1 MMKSTEGIYYVVRYP
16 TKWRLVSDPFI
27 GGRDNDHYKWWEEVV
42 AGMVA
47 LEWAKPLGQDATALQ
62 KAIRLLTYAFPRGRV
77 SRVDNRYLVLHGG
90 DLTASMKISKKVIE
104 QPFGIAGNC
113 SWHLDEHEHCQ
124 ADDKEQM
131 REILNITDDWDA
143 V

>member
-1 MMKSTEGIYYVVRYP
+1 MAD
-16 TKWRLVSDPFI
+16 LVA
-27 GGRDNDHYKWWEEVV
+27 VQ
-42 AGMVA
+42 
-47 LEWAKPLGQDATALQ
+47 WAKTLRWSATDVLQ
-62 KAIRLLTYAFPRGRV
+62 EIRLLTYAFPRGRV
-77 SRVDNRYLVLHGG
+77 SRVGNRYFVLHGA
-90 DLTASMKISKKVIE
+90 DLTTSMKISKRMIE

-131 REILNITDDWDA
+131 RDILGIKEDWDA